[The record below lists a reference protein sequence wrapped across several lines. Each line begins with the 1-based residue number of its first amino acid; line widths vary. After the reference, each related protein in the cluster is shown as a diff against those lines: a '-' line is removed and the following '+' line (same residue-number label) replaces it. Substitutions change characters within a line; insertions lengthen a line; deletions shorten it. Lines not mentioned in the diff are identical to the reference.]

1 MKNILKK
8 VLFAGAFV
16 FLVASPVMT
25 VVTPQTASAADCEA
39 TLLGIPP
46 WYRGLTE
53 TDSTGKCAIKS
64 PDTNA
69 ENGLSN
75 FIWKIVL
82 NIIQIALT
90 IVSYIAFFFI
100 LYGGFLFI
108 TGGGNSAQIEKARK
122 SIFNAVIG
130 LIISLGAIAITNL
143 IFGLFGSATATNQ
156 FGVPEVDP
164 QTLLRDGINLVYYI
178 AGIVAVIVII
188 IAGLM
193 YGTSMGDSGRV
204 VKAKNMIL
212 YAVIGLIVLM
222 AAYAITNFVILR
234 F

>member
-1 MKNILKK
+1 MKTFLKRI
-8 VLFAGAFV
+8 LFAGAFV
-16 FLVASPVMT
+16 FLFASPAMA
-25 VVTPQTASAADCEA
+25 VTSPQTVNAANCEA
-39 TLLGIPP
+39 TLLGVPP

-53 TDSTGKCAIKS
+53 EKNGECAIKS
-64 PDTNA
+64 PDDVG
-69 ENGLSN
+69 GLSN

-90 IVSYIAFFFI
+90 VVSYIAFFFI
-100 LYGGFLFI
+100 LYGGFLFV
-108 TGGGNSAQIEKARK
+108 TGGSNPSQIEKARK

-143 IFGLFGSATATNQ
+143 IFGLFGSATSQNA

-164 QTLLRDGINLVYYI
+164 ETLLKSGINLVYYI

-193 YGTSMGDSGRV
+193 YGTSAGNAGRV
-204 VKAKNMIL
+204 TKAKGMIL
-212 YAVIGLIVLM
+212 YAVIGLVILI